1 MLMETAKQQYIPI
14 SRSRVKKT
22 LYKNWDI
29 SEDESGKLR
38 SFSTMLEAIWHHDC
52 HHVLENLKA
61 LYEEMDPDTEEDYD
75 MSVKEEFLE
84 FFQQALLDGN
94 WEEISQQEIDEALDG
109 EDVLPISLDVR
120 FDELAEMKLY
130 KLGEADVHDVRT
142 SMWGLKK
149 QDVTLSTFSQVIQV
163 IEFKNKDWFMSDR
176 KRKKYYPGDGDIDGL
191 HIRLFKTVPKLDLE
205 TIFPNTS
212 PLMRNLDKIKIAA
225 PLIGGVF
232 GISMKYGPLL
242 FGDQAGETGLSV
254 LGAILSGLGT
264 YILKTYLSY
273 QKTREKFQTQ
283 VSKDM
288 YFNGQANNSAVL
300 NVIVDLGEEQEVKE
314 ALLAYCFLYF
324 ESEKQYNEE
333 SLDERIEQWLLEQ
346 FGVDIDFE
354 VDDALD
360 KLQKMN
366 LLRQTDEGILSVVNL
381 DEGLT
386 ILDEYWDAIY
396 DF

>member
-1 MLMETAKQQYIPI
+1 
-14 SRSRVKKT
+14 
-22 LYKNWDI
+22 
-29 SEDESGKLR
+29 
-38 SFSTMLEAIWHHDC
+38 
-52 HHVLENLKA
+52 
-61 LYEEMDPDTEEDYD
+61 
-75 MSVKEEFLE
+75 
-84 FFQQALLDGN
+84 
-94 WEEISQQEIDEALDG
+94 
-109 EDVLPISLDVR
+109 
-120 FDELAEMKLY
+120 
-130 KLGEADVHDVRT
+130 
-142 SMWGLKK
+142 
-149 QDVTLSTFSQVIQV
+149 
-163 IEFKNKDWFMSDR
+163 
-176 KRKKYYPGDGDIDGL
+176 
-191 HIRLFKTVPKLDLE
+191 
-205 TIFPNTS
+205 
-212 PLMRNLDKIKIAA
+212 MRNLDKIKIAA
-225 PLIGGVF
+225 PLIGGIF

-242 FGDQAGETGLSV
+242 FGSQAGETGLSV

-346 FGVDIDFE
+346 FEVDIDFE

>member
-1 MLMETAKQQYIPI
+1 
-14 SRSRVKKT
+14 
-22 LYKNWDI
+22 
-29 SEDESGKLR
+29 
-38 SFSTMLEAIWHHDC
+38 
-52 HHVLENLKA
+52 
-61 LYEEMDPDTEEDYD
+61 MDPDTEEDYD

-149 QDVTLSTFSQVIQV
+149 QEVTLSTFSQVIQV

-176 KRKKYYPGDGDIDGL
+176 KRKKHYPGDGDIDGL

-242 FGDQAGETGLSV
+242 FGSQAGETGLSV